1 LERRRLV
8 RIAVTPEEIG
18 LVGCWQVVGVRREFI
33 PLGKGESA
41 KTDELGPYLTSCA
54 LDQHTDVEIM
64 EIIRGH
70 WSAIENGTHYRRDV
84 SLGEDACRVTHR
96 GAASVL
102 ASLRNLAI
110 GEYELEKHQE
120 RTTADSLP
128 SWRRT
133 RSFTTALAALK
144 R

>member
-1 LERRRLV
+1 M
-8 RIAVTPEEIG
+8 TPEEIG
-18 LVGCWQVVGVRREFI
+18 LVGCWQVVAVRREFI

-41 KTDELGPYLTSCA
+41 KTDEVGLYLTSCA
-54 LDQHTDVEIM
+54 LDQHTDAEMM

-96 GAASVL
+96 EAASVL
-102 ASLRNLAI
+102 ASLRNLTI
-110 GEYELEKHQE
+110 GVYELEKHRG
-120 RTTADSLP
+120 RTQADSLP
-128 SWRRT
+128 SWRRAQ
-133 RSFTTALAALK
+133 SFTTAMAALK

>member
-1 LERRRLV
+1 M
-8 RIAVTPEEIG
+8 
-18 LVGCWQVVGVRREFI
+18 VGVRREII
-33 PLGKGESA
+33 PLGKDESA
-41 KTDELGPYLTSCA
+41 KTDELGLYVTSCA
-54 LDQHTDVEIM
+54 LEQHTDQEMM

-84 SLGEDACRVTHR
+84 SLGEDACRVRDR

-102 ASLRNLAI
+102 ASLRTLAI
-110 GEYELEKHQE
+110 GVYELAKHQE
-120 RTTADSLP
+120 RTKADSLP

-133 RSFTTALAALK
+133 QSFGMAMAALK